1 MTFIMTAEHDLPVNE
16 ENTSKLEAGTIL
28 KLKREELGLS
38 QKQIADRLRLRVT
51 IIENIENNQFASEQ
65 VATFTRGYLRS
76 YAKAVGVEEN
86 IVLNALSG
94 NDDAQHKEQEMT
106 SFSRKT
112 KREKHDSRIMTITW
126 GIFAIIIGISAVW
139 VWQNQ
144 LTGEIELATVSEQEL
159 ELEAANQQ
167 PTLVLTTEPEVA
179 EPTTAATVDMDT
191 TSADISLETATA
203 EDTAVE
209 VAEVAETP
217 VVVEQ
222 APALEVATADVEPV
236 TVPEVAKNVL
246 EMTFNG
252 DCWIQVKDA
261 TGKTIST
268 GVKKTGQTLQ
278 LDGELPYSLILGA
291 PENVS
296 MTLSSE
302 PVDLSGYTSGKV
314 ARFTLP

>member
-1 MTFIMTAEHDLPVNE
+1 MTAEHDLPANE
-16 ENTSKLEAGTIL
+16 ENTNKQEAGTIL

-76 YAKAVGVEEN
+76 YAKAVGVEED

-112 KREKHDSRIMTITW
+112 KREKHDSRIMTLTW

-167 PTLVLTTEPEVA
+167 QTLVLTTESEVI
-179 EPTTAATVDMDT
+179 EPTTAATADIDT
-191 TSADISLETATA
+191 TPEAVTENEIA
-203 EDTAVE
+203 EPV
-209 VAEVAETP
+209 EVAETP
-217 VVVEQ
+217 VAIEQ
-222 APALEVATADVEPV
+222 APAVEEVVIADAEPV
-236 TVPEVAKNVL
+236 TLPEVAMNVL

-261 TGKTIST
+261 TGKTISS
-268 GVKKTGQTLQ
+268 GVKKAGQTLQ

-296 MTLSSE
+296 MTLASE